1 MADVPSEVVLALV
14 GLVAVAL
21 PSVIGSIVWAL
32 KSAHRQNDAFMKHN
46 EKMRMTLENHL
57 TATAE
62 TLGALTTA
70 IMNHSALLK
79 NWMDTWETRWEVGK
93 KEGAVMWKGKR

>member
-1 MADVPSEVVLALV
+1 MAEVPSDVVLALI
-14 GLVAVAL
+14 GLVAIAL

-46 EKMRMTLENHL
+46 ELMRITLENHL

-62 TLGALTTA
+62 TMAALTA
-70 IMNHSALLK
+70 AVRDHSALL
-79 NWMDTWETRWEVGK
+79 NRWMDTWETRSDIGK
-93 KEGAVMWKGKR
+93 DEGAAMWKGH

>member
-1 MADVPSEVVLALV
+1 MADVPSEVVLAIV

-70 IMNHSALLK
+70 IQAHSALIK
-79 NWMDTWETRWEVGK
+79 GWMDTWETRWDIGK
-93 KEGAVMWKGKR
+93 EEGAAMWKGQ